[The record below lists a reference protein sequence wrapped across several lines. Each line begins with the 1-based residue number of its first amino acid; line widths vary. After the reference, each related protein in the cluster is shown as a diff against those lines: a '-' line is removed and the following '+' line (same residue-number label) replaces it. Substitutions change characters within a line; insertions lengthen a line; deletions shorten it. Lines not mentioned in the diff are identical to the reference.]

1 MKSRKYLW
9 ACLALPMIFTAPGTA
24 LAEDGSELKDR
35 AAAAKAK
42 MTELFGPDYQ
52 PALADTDPEFAAMR
66 DNLIYGELFYQGTLT
81 DKMRILVNLCGLTA
95 GGYYEQIA
103 DYARAGL
110 NLKVEPS
117 AMKESVIQ
125 TAPYSG
131 IYRAQKTLSIL
142 NEVFTE
148 AGIKLPLEP
157 QAVTDE
163 GSRFA
168 EGQATQLKM
177 YGERMQQMWD
187 STPEGQR
194 YLQVGH
200 LSAYCF
206 GDVFTRGGLTA
217 AERELLLWSAILTIG
232 GADAQVRS
240 HAVGNINVGNTKQNL
255 VDVIALLMPQNG
267 FPRSLTALAIVNQA
281 VPEPQAETEPAKQ

>member
-1 MKSRKYLW
+1 MITRKHLW
-9 ACLALPMIFTAPGTA
+9 ACILSLPMIFTVPGTA
-24 LAEDGSELKDR
+24 IAQDGSEPKDR
-35 AAAAKAK
+35 AAAAKVK
-42 MTELFGPDYQ
+42 MTELFGPGYK

-66 DNLIYGELFYQGTLT
+66 DNLIYGELFYQGTLS

-110 NLKVEPS
+110 RLKVEPI
-117 AMKESVIQ
+117 AMKEAVIQ

-131 IYRAQKTLSIL
+131 IYRAQKSLAIL
-142 NEVFTE
+142 NEVFTK

-157 QAVTDE
+157 QAVTTE
-163 GSRFA
+163 ENRFA
-168 EGQATQLKM
+168 KGQETQLKM
-177 YGERMQQMWD
+177 YGERMQKMWD
-187 STPEGQR
+187 SSPEGQQ

-206 GDVFTRGGLTA
+206 GDVFTRSGLTP

-255 VDVIALLMPQNG
+255 IDVIALLMPQNG

-281 VPEPQAETEPAKQ
+281 VPEPEAVKKPQ